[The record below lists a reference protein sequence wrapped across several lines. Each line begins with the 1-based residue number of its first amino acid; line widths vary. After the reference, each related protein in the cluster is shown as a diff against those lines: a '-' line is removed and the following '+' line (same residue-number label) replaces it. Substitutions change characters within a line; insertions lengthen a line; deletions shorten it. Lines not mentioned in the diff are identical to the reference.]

1 MYRICKFNPAKDIM
15 KTVPDMSVDLAAA
28 IDSGVV
34 LDTGMIA
41 EHNDIDSPASVIGR
55 VHDVFDAFEAQK
67 RILNAGRVSA
77 PAVALAAESSST
89 PATE

>member
-1 MYRICKFNPAKDIM
+1 MRQFCNFDSLRDFK

-55 VHDVFDAFEAQK
+55 VRDVFDAFEAQ
-67 RILNAGRVSA
+67 RNILNKGRVTQPSA
-77 PAVALAAESSST
+77 PSVEST
-89 PATE
+89 PSSE

>member
-1 MYRICKFNPAKDIM
+1 MYKFNPQKDIM
-15 KTVPDMSVDLAAA
+15 RAVPDMSVDLAAA
-28 IDSGVV
+28 IESGVV

-55 VHDVFDAFEAQK
+55 VRDVFDAFEAQK

-77 PAVALAAESSST
+77 PAAAPAVESSST
-89 PATE
+89 PAKE

>member
-1 MYRICKFNPAKDIM
+1 MIFVCTFDSRRDIQ

-41 EHNDIDSPASVIGR
+41 EHNDIDSPACIIGR
-55 VHDVFDAFEAQK
+55 VSDVFDAFEAQQK
-67 RILNAGRVSA
+67 ILAAGKVSQPASA
-77 PAVALAAESSST
+77 PAQST
-89 PATE
+89 EPASV